1 MWKKVR
7 QSVILILMLLSQNK
21 LKIIPIYVADKSEFK
36 LPIIKIAKLSGETND
51 KKNTDIIKLIKLNW
65 FGWAE

>member
-51 KKNTDIIKLIKLNW
+51 
-65 FGWAE
+65 